1 MVSEDLSLNKD
12 EDNNDENMQL
22 STTSAVSPVSSRVAP
37 TSTGLPAQQGSGRFT
52 NLQKYINANEGA
64 GQKIASKL
72 SNATSSDLS
81 TFDKDYNA
89 KTQEIGKGID
99 EAKNLFNTQG
109 QGFKS
114 QLGAYQQGLNS
125 YKNFT
130 DRGLFDQTGQDV
142 QNFTNSPQFG
152 QFQSLQSGLGLNE
165 DQLKQ
170 SQGLAE
176 TMAKNTLDKI
186 DKKYSDIQSEKG
198 RYDLLQQSTPSFG
211 QRSTSGGNRLNQMF
225 FQKDPNAV
233 NNLQNSFK
241 QQAADVAAKNAIL
254 GTQGASLNDIINQEK
269 TLMGDLNTNSKALQE
284 SFYNKLNSEDAF
296 KQVNDAR
303 KGLYDDYIQQ
313 LQSGKYSQD
322 LANLLGVSNLQTY
335 NPMGNTQSI
344 SDAGPVDAKFANAGK
359 ISQMATNPLQ
369 GQFSTYNINK
379 ENLPNYISKSGQE
392 AKTFQDVLTQP
403 DYDSYS
409 ALQKL
414 FANQDFANKARGI
427 STLDPAVTKSSLADL
442 TTDVKAKDDAFVRD
456 YANRNYLSQGLG
468 QEVYS
473 QPTTFG
479 GMIPTG
485 GTVSIGPNA
494 LENLGITENNS
505 PLAAIQDLR
514 NRYSTW
520 SGANSPYRAVSSSYA
535 NLDDYIRNSDNAIKN
550 QNELM
555 LSSGNRGDEA
565 KALQRAYEAS
575 YNPLRDK
582 LENIVNTTGVKNR
595 VEIDPTENTVENRFK
610 KFKGLL

>member
-130 DRGLFDQTGQDV
+130 DRGLFDQTGQD
-142 QNFTNSPQFG
+142 
-152 QFQSLQSGLGLNE
+152 
-165 DQLKQ
+165 
-170 SQGLAE
+170 
-176 TMAKNTLDKI
+176 
-186 DKKYSDIQSEKG
+186 
-198 RYDLLQQSTPSFG
+198 G